1 MSAQPEKDPQDALSF
16 ASKLSKLEEIVKQL
30 ESGELSLEESL
41 LKFEEGIRLARSL
54 ETILAR
60 AESKV
65 HEILKPGDKANPE
78 MRGQDAST
86 GKA

>member
-1 MSAQPEKDPQDALSF
+1 MQPERDSEETLSF
-16 ASKLSKLEEIVKQL
+16 AGQLSRLEEIVKHL

-54 ETILAR
+54 ETILTR

-65 HEILKPGDKANPE
+65 HEILKPGDEGNLE
-78 MRGQDAST
+78 MRDQDAST
-86 GKA
+86 GDT